1 MEKINEENKMLALT
15 LVADSDATL
24 IHKETIPIL
33 PRILHTQNTKKTE
46 GRKTQY
52 TMTIEKQEMSI
63 LPNFLHIVTCYLTII
78 KTDHINTFIDFVK
91 DKCNNVE
98 SMGLD
103 GSFILCNIKHKMQ
116 KFLEFTKQYNDFV
129 HQNLEW
135 FQQRLFDIYVT
146 CNPYN
151 HKFVGAPKITTKF
164 RPLCQIV
171 TREAKINESRK
182 DSGNNTISNIV
193 IIQTGIVTYS
203 HHCMTISCITKD
215 GDRNDVHCP
224 SPVTDFTRIA
234 QDTVLATL
242 PFKQMILIINS
253 VSFIIKTLPLG
264 FYKVSY
270 VELSTFI
277 GVEMFSKTIYL
288 VDWVD
293 NKIRHSIVICYDIYG
308 DIRWQWKLPFPVH
321 PDIAVFQ
328 GTIYVPDT
336 ELNRVLLYKNH
347 DRSSGCFLHLKNP
360 YIRNLNIR
368 LKEKGNVKLL
378 IAEICHLSNGQLVV
392 SDINHDCLLYISNE
406 GDIVSRL
413 SLPSTA
419 TDICRWNPNQIGV
432 ILPLEKQLRIIEN
445 LSETVRTVSLSQ
457 PYVRVCKLGKDKIAC
472 YSDKPSHLDILA
484 IKNYNQVEIIHRINI
499 TFVVKSLA
507 IENETQ
513 KLLIVTRGKA
523 FQYNTSFGDGCHSSG
538 DRLCSIKMVPRVLL
552 SQVKCPPNFYA
563 GSIDKTFVYLIDNSR
578 MFAINDYNLMVNDLI
593 TNNQLNIYIDL
604 VDVFSRNICVSE
616 MLSSTL
622 YLQDLTVSDKARHIP
637 LSQSFGDEQPMRIHC
652 LVITE
657 NNLIAGYD
665 WQNKNIKIFTFDG
678 QVLDSVK
685 WNAFGFLKMCRWQ
698 SNTLVITDGDCIDNK
713 YQLLTLKVEFPLS
726 LVIYQTENRY
736 DCITSL
742 SNNQLVCSKWRDLYS
757 VYVVEIDEIHST
769 LNEIKQI
776 AIPETL
782 SPRNELGNRNFI
794 TDIHDITVTAED
806 IIIVL
811 NKRFIIFFNRDG
823 QYLHSVRHYIK
834 YVGHNDMMTVDDS
847 LLYIQA
853 AWDKCSSYFGY
864 RSIVCLTQAG
874 EYSGIL
880 LNKRIHRAKLSYPS
894 INCKGPRFVG
904 SYYPRNELYVQG
916 LFIVNRESFSVARL
930 QTDEC
935 PVEVKDFDISDEG
948 KIVVCEKAN
957 NGNVKIFYES
967 GELLCHRNIASLVG
981 GVCFTE
987 ERDIMTTVPKTQE
1000 IFQLNRKDLEKFKV
1014 WQSQVPYGVIWRK
1027 VGNIYWCV
1035 HIELTECHC
1044 IKIDGDQVNILES
1057 VSLLNLDSGLHF
1069 PSITSQMN
1077 KEIFSN
1083 ELINKLN
1090 YSAGFVR
1097 GGRSGKT
1104 GKKICKSRLKVRCG
1118 NYIAESMLGIDEIS
1132 VRQLPYRTAMVPLS
1146 IPTFDEPVNYN
1157 FIDIKDRNSKLIKL
1171 DNDVSVLMF
1180 RETLTL
1186 ISATGD
1192 ILQHKQLPQQQPH
1205 LDICRWKDEQFI
1217 VVFGKEMMVFN
1228 RNLCRL
1234 KTIKTEKYYN
1244 TIYKYNDNQI
1254 VCGGHYIG
1262 DITQNE
1268 RNKNYEKEIY
1278 NNRFYYFC
1286 KDPDACDSYY
1296 VDVVD
1301 INDGEIK
1308 YEVCRGKTKM
1318 LGKLEGEAVV
1328 FDVGVTS
1335 FGDVIVVRRE
1345 TDKEELGRWVDLCFV
1360 EWYREK
1366 SLVRRIALE
1375 GKYYVGDN
1383 IHRTRLITVGKNV
1396 YIRDRKNSIY
1406 QIPGHIEQETSEDS
1420 EDLTLKDIK
1429 KYSLLKQ
1436 GDNEVFHVLGFDI
1449 SENSFMVF
1457 GIIPG
1462 RQSFAFFFYDK

>member
-1 MEKINEENKMLALT
+1 
-15 LVADSDATL
+15 
-24 IHKETIPIL
+24 
-33 PRILHTQNTKKTE
+33 
-46 GRKTQY
+46 
-52 TMTIEKQEMSI
+52 
-63 LPNFLHIVTCYLTII
+63 
-78 KTDHINTFIDFVK
+78 
-91 DKCNNVE
+91 
-98 SMGLD
+98 
-103 GSFILCNIKHKMQ
+103 MQ

-146 CNPYN
+146 CNPYS

-293 NKIRHSIVICYDIYG
+293 NKIVSQFLAKEVPTDIAVGAGNKLLLSFPSISRVTCYNLAGLQLFEVETHYLNLVMQVTLYQNHFYVLQGHIIYRISTTGGVTMRDIGMKCRSVSVCRDAIFVTDDFGVPHMVTTNKDFWPRLSYNHQRCSPSLSNHFYIEDCYNITNILPMATSSTLIIYRNKKALVFTDTGEIISKNNLTFLEFPSVLCRINSNRFLVFYREMKGLQYITYPELTEGPLIKVHTNYITICHIVLNKFLALTTSGNKHEVHILLIKEDKVNVIERISLGHFNVTIAATPVNFVVVDGRENKLIFYLTSGEELFEKYLPFYGSSYFIYSDNIYFYVLFKRHSIVICYDIYG

-328 GTIYVPDT
+328 GTIYVLDT

-948 KIVVCEKAN
+948 KIVV
-957 NGNVKIFYES
+957 
-967 GELLCHRNIASLVG
+967 
-981 GVCFTE
+981 
-987 ERDIMTTVPKTQE
+987 
-1000 IFQLNRKDLEKFKV
+1000 
-1014 WQSQVPYGVIWRK
+1014 
-1027 VGNIYWCV
+1027 
-1035 HIELTECHC
+1035 
-1044 IKIDGDQVNILES
+1044 
-1057 VSLLNLDSGLHF
+1057 
-1069 PSITSQMN
+1069 
-1077 KEIFSN
+1077 
-1083 ELINKLN
+1083 
-1090 YSAGFVR
+1090 
-1097 GGRSGKT
+1097 
-1104 GKKICKSRLKVRCG
+1104 
-1118 NYIAESMLGIDEIS
+1118 
-1132 VRQLPYRTAMVPLS
+1132 
-1146 IPTFDEPVNYN
+1146 
-1157 FIDIKDRNSKLIKL
+1157 
-1171 DNDVSVLMF
+1171 
-1180 RETLTL
+1180 
-1186 ISATGD
+1186 
-1192 ILQHKQLPQQQPH
+1192 
-1205 LDICRWKDEQFI
+1205 
-1217 VVFGKEMMVFN
+1217 
-1228 RNLCRL
+1228 
-1234 KTIKTEKYYN
+1234 
-1244 TIYKYNDNQI
+1244 
-1254 VCGGHYIG
+1254 
-1262 DITQNE
+1262 
-1268 RNKNYEKEIY
+1268 
-1278 NNRFYYFC
+1278 
-1286 KDPDACDSYY
+1286 
-1296 VDVVD
+1296 
-1301 INDGEIK
+1301 
-1308 YEVCRGKTKM
+1308 
-1318 LGKLEGEAVV
+1318 
-1328 FDVGVTS
+1328 
-1335 FGDVIVVRRE
+1335 
-1345 TDKEELGRWVDLCFV
+1345 
-1360 EWYREK
+1360 
-1366 SLVRRIALE
+1366 
-1375 GKYYVGDN
+1375 
-1383 IHRTRLITVGKNV
+1383 
-1396 YIRDRKNSIY
+1396 
-1406 QIPGHIEQETSEDS
+1406 
-1420 EDLTLKDIK
+1420 
-1429 KYSLLKQ
+1429 
-1436 GDNEVFHVLGFDI
+1436 
-1449 SENSFMVF
+1449 
-1457 GIIPG
+1457 
-1462 RQSFAFFFYDK
+1462 